1 MATNGFGRLDGMAER
16 NGMNRNIPH
25 IPKRH
30 NPHGASG
37 MNGKASLKTLS
48 TFRPVNGLKLQG
60 NSTFMGVSTSPEW
73 NGMTPY
79 SIPFRH
85 SGQVGGL

>member
-1 MATNGFGRLDGMAER
+1 MD
-16 NGMNRNIPH
+16 RNIPY
-25 IPKRH
+25 IPECH
-30 NPHGASG
+30 NPYGASG

-48 TFRPVNGLKLQG
+48 TFRPVNGLKLHD
-60 NSTFMGVSTSPEW
+60 NSPFMGGATSPEW
-73 NGMTPY
+73 NGIPPY